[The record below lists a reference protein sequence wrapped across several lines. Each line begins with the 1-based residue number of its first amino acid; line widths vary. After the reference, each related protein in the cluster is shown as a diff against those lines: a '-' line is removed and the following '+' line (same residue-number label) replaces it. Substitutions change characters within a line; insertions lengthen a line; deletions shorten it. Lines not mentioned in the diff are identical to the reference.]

1 MSSKTQLLDC
11 SVIPSLANGDHNG
24 LELFFKR
31 KHCDKQV
38 RITPRT
44 IWRYKDAD
52 YRKAC
57 QMINETDWDDFLH
70 EDDVDCSATN
80 WHNRFMEIMSACIPQ
95 QSLKR
100 RRNVPW
106 LTKNITGHIRMRNA
120 AFQVAR
126 KSAKP
131 AQYSKF
137 RRLCNKVVKM
147 IRNAK
152 LSYFKNL
159 NPRNKKQ
166 FWKAVKYLN
175 KQQSTIP
182 TLHHHGTA
190 AVTDSEKASLL
201 NECFSA
207 CFNRDTPPLLITD
220 DDHHTVHSSSCSD
233 ELLCTAEEVISLIM
247 SLDPSKANGPDGISA
262 QMLKGTAHSIAPSL
276 TKLFNISISQ
286 GCFPECWKTSFVV
299 PIPKSANRSEATDY
313 RPISLLSVVSK
324 MLERH
329 FHQYVTKHLNA
340 CHPLSNNGAS
350 SLASQQ
356 LQLSSLLLM
365 IGFKHLRLD
374 KKCVPSF
381 LI

>member
-1 MSSKTQLLDC
+1 M
-11 SVIPSLANGDHNG
+11 N
-24 LELFFKR
+24 
-31 KHCDKQV
+31 
-38 RITPRT
+38 
-44 IWRYKDAD
+44 
-52 YRKAC
+52 RKAC
-57 QMINETDWDDFLH
+57 QMINETDWDDLLH

-106 LTKNITGHIRMRNA
+106 LTKNITRHIRMRNA
-120 AFQVAR
+120 AFQAAR

-137 RRLCNKVVKM
+137 RRLRNKIVKM

-152 LSYFKNL
+152 SSYFKNL

-233 ELLCTAEEVISLIM
+233 ELLCTAEEVIFLIM
-247 SLDPSKANGPDGISA
+247 SLDTSKANGPDGISA

-276 TKLFNISISQ
+276 TKLFNISIS
-286 GCFPECWKTSFVV
+286 P
-299 PIPKSANRSEATDY
+299 RSL
-313 RPISLLSVVSK
+313 P
-324 MLERH
+324 
-329 FHQYVTKHLNA
+329 
-340 CHPLSNNGAS
+340 
-350 SLASQQ
+350 
-356 LQLSSLLLM
+356 
-365 IGFKHLRLD
+365 
-374 KKCVPSF
+374 
-381 LI
+381 